1 MKKFALDITDEEET
15 LFYGLLS
22 NEKVSRLAWLLNHS
36 LEINLARVDYIEW
49 YNESEREYFYFNKFI
64 YNDELNHLTYTLFAN
79 SDESKILFT
88 ELRAM
93 QYFILIEG
101 ALSFFDEKL
110 FLKQVKTISEIQL
123 VSLIDQSRLKQKVKR
138 VNAVANTV

>member
-36 LEINLARVDYIEW
+36 LEINLARVDSIEW

-101 ALSFFDEKL
+101 GLSFFDEKL
-110 FLKQVKTISEIQL
+110 FLKQVKNISEIQL
-123 VSLIDQSRLKQKVKR
+123 VSLIDQTRLKQKV
-138 VNAVANTV
+138 NLIL

>member
-79 SDESKILFT
+79 SDESKILFI

-123 VSLIDQSRLKQKVKR
+123 VSLIDQSRLKQKV
-138 VNAVANTV
+138 NLIL

>member
-1 MKKFALDITDEEET
+1 MKKYTLDITDEEET

-22 NEKVSRLAWLLNHS
+22 NEKVSRLAWLLNRS
-36 LEINLARVDYIEW
+36 LEINLARVDSIEW

-79 SDESKILFT
+79 YDESKILFT

-101 ALSFFDEKL
+101 GLSFFDEKL
-110 FLKQVKTISEIQL
+110 FSKQVKNISEIQL
-123 VSLIDQSRLKQKVKR
+123 ASLIDQTRLKQKV
-138 VNAVANTV
+138 NLIL

>member
-1 MKKFALDITDEEET
+1 LKKFALDITDEEET

-36 LEINLARVDYIEW
+36 LEINLARVDSIEW

-101 ALSFFDEKL
+101 GLSFFDEKL

-123 VSLIDQSRLKQKVKR
+123 VSLIDQTRLKQKV
-138 VNAVANTV
+138 NLIL

>member
-36 LEINLARVDYIEW
+36 LEINLARVDSIEW

-101 ALSFFDEKL
+101 GLSFFDEKL

-123 VSLIDQSRLKQKVKR
+123 VSLIDQTRLKQKV
-138 VNAVANTV
+138 NLIL

>member
-1 MKKFALDITDEEET
+1 LKKFALDITDEEET

-123 VSLIDQSRLKQKVKR
+123 VSLIDQTRLKQKV
-138 VNAVANTV
+138 NLIL

>member
-1 MKKFALDITDEEET
+1 LKKFALDITDEEET

-123 VSLIDQSRLKQKVKR
+123 VSLIDQSRLKQKV
-138 VNAVANTV
+138 NLIL

>member
-123 VSLIDQSRLKQKVKR
+123 VSLIDQTRLKQKV
-138 VNAVANTV
+138 NLIL

>member
-1 MKKFALDITDEEET
+1 LKKFALDITDEEET

-36 LEINLARVDYIEW
+36 LEINLARVDSIEW

-101 ALSFFDEKL
+101 GLSFFDEKL
-110 FLKQVKTISEIQL
+110 FLKQVKNISEIQL
-123 VSLIDQSRLKQKVKR
+123 VSLIDQTRLKQKV
-138 VNAVANTV
+138 NLIL

>member
-36 LEINLARVDYIEW
+36 LEINLARVDSIEW

-101 ALSFFDEKL
+101 GLYFFDEKL

-123 VSLIDQSRLKQKVKR
+123 VSLIDQTRLKQKV
-138 VNAVANTV
+138 NLIL

>member
-1 MKKFALDITDEEET
+1 MKKFAVDITDEEET

-36 LEINLARVDYIEW
+36 LEISLARVDSIEW

-64 YNDELNHLTYTLFAN
+64 YNDELNHLTYTFFAN

-101 ALSFFDEKL
+101 GLSFFDEKL

-123 VSLIDQSRLKQKVKR
+123 VSLIDQTRLKQKV
-138 VNAVANTV
+138 NLIL

>member
-1 MKKFALDITDEEET
+1 LKKFALDITDEEET

-79 SDESKILFT
+79 SDESKILFI

-123 VSLIDQSRLKQKVKR
+123 VSLIDQSRLKQKV
-138 VNAVANTV
+138 NLIL

>member
-101 ALSFFDEKL
+101 GLSFFDEKL

-123 VSLIDQSRLKQKVKR
+123 VSLIDQTRLKQKV
-138 VNAVANTV
+138 NLIL

>member
-1 MKKFALDITDEEET
+1 LKKFALDITDEEET

-36 LEINLARVDYIEW
+36 LEINLARVDSIEW

-101 ALSFFDEKL
+101 GLSFFDEKL

-123 VSLIDQSRLKQKVKR
+123 VNLIDQTRLKQKV
-138 VNAVANTV
+138 NLIL

>member
-36 LEINLARVDYIEW
+36 LEINLARVDSIEW

-101 ALSFFDEKL
+101 GLSFFDEKL

-123 VSLIDQSRLKQKVKR
+123 VNLIDQTRLKQKV
-138 VNAVANTV
+138 NLIL

>member
-36 LEINLARVDYIEW
+36 LEINLARVDSIEW

-123 VSLIDQSRLKQKVKR
+123 VSLIDQSRLKQKV
-138 VNAVANTV
+138 NLIL

>member
-123 VSLIDQSRLKQKVKR
+123 VSLIDQSRLKQKV
-138 VNAVANTV
+138 NLIL